1 MILPDP
7 ALSKAFEIHLRQVCK
22 IKTISMGFAIGMN
35 RNVTYKVQECVNISP
50 GINHQLTYN
59 TVVHTKFL

>member
-1 MILPDP
+1 
-7 ALSKAFEIHLRQVCK
+7 
-22 IKTISMGFAIGMN
+22 MGFAIGMN